1 MAVMILLECNN
12 VGVEQPYDDPMNLSS
27 EPCPLNSV
35 IEEVPDH
42 SHISD
47 DKIPRTGMYFDSLE
61 EAHDFY
67 KNYAEKSIHCHRDGN
82 RMSRAKAPRRS
93 KKIAAAMC
101 NARVYV
107 KFNKDNS
114 KWFPKFGPIQYGGSR

>member
-1 MAVMILLECNN
+1 MDSVNLDCLRPVDHLFEDPEQISRECNN
-12 VGVEQPYDDPMNLSS
+12 VGVEPPYDDPMNPSS

-47 DKIPRTGMYFDSLE
+47 DEIPRTGMYFDSLE

-67 KNYAEKSIHCHRDGN
+67 KNYAEKVGFL
-82 RMSRAKAPRRS
+82 SRL
-93 KKIAAAMC
+93 
-101 NARVYV
+101 
-107 KFNKDNS
+107 
-114 KWFPKFGPIQYGGSR
+114 GIQIM